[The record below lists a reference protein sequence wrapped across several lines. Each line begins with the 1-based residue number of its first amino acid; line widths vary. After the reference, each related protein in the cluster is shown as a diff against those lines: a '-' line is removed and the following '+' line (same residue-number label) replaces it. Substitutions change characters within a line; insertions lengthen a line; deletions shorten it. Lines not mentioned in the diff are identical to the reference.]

1 MGIAERLQMVIKMN
15 GLTNSSFAD
24 RIGVQRSS
32 VSHVLSGR
40 NKPSVDFI
48 QKILQSFP
56 KVDAN
61 WLVAGRKVGKSEEA
75 KSISQK
81 EYKTVLPP
89 NEPISSK
96 GNERAKDKKIE
107 RIIIYYDDKTF
118 EEMLPAKKIIEE

>member
-1 MGIAERLQMVIKMN
+1 M
-15 GLTNSSFAD
+15 SFLYFCEHHFV
-24 RIGVQRSS
+24 VQRSS